1 MKTTYSQYYSLVESG
16 TGNPYVPGS
25 TKPPIVH
32 YHLPEGL
39 LDLELLKDVVSEVR
53 HNVKLLGFT
62 LEGSED
68 SPFVKI

>member
-1 MKTTYSQYYSLVESG
+1 MKTTYSQFYSLVESG
-16 TGNPYVPGS
+16 TGNPYMPGS
-25 TKPPIVH
+25 TKSPIVH
-32 YHLPEGL
+32 YHFPEGL

-68 SPFVKI
+68 SPFVQI